1 MISRVCVLGK
11 MAKGRRYRSQTKNVV
26 MKVHSYFEDMYKR
39 SRTCGGPLKRT
50 AEATGL
56 SQTVVKRI
64 KAEFKQNG
72 NVFSSPTKRYLK
84 SRRLHVDNFD
94 REAIRRLIYS
104 IYQSKEHVTL
114 DTLLV
119 SNALDTELF
128 YEIYE
133 KVAVKDKGLYQ
144 GGRTTLQIILKEMG
158 FQ

>member
-119 SNALDTELF
+119 
-128 YEIYE
+128 
-133 KVAVKDKGLYQ
+133 AVKDKGLYQ